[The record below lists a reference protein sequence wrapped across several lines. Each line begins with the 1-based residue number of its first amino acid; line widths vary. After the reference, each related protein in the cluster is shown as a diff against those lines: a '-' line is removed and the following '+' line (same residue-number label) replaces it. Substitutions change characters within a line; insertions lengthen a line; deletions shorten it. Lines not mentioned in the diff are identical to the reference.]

1 MTATTASIDALTCA
15 IATALAPARQG
26 MRRAFAWRMP
36 PELWVALMLAIAA
49 ATAPAQARAE
59 TAAAAIAEG
68 ELDTVASVTLGGT
81 RYELTNFTCARAA
94 QLQAEGETSK
104 RARAYGQWLAQ
115 QPAGL
120 KSMTLRL
127 DNGASDG
134 AGCYERIPGGIRVYV
149 QGRAQPRDVIAP
161 IVPGDPSAAG
171 GAYDSPAAAMRPA
184 VPAPTATRA
193 PAATRIPAA
202 ARIRTDAVDDFIVLS
217 ERCLRS
223 GSPADGTCLQRD
235 ALESRVRFGG
245 YVPNSYDG
253 MMSPDR
259 IAEFE
264 RVVRANRTAQFGPPP
279 IRPWPLPTYPH
290 TSTLS
295 DRLMQH
301 LAGGPPGMR
310 ADFQMDERPATMWR
324 FTCKQIADLVSKVP
338 NNERD
343 RAFVDWLS
351 TSPGR
356 LLTVLRIDGSTALN
370 CFAQT
375 GSGLLVYVKGQQ
387 PLEVSLR

>member
-1 MTATTASIDALTCA
+1 MNSIAQQLNA
-15 IATALAPARQG
+15 RAWVLAPSRSAVRKG
-26 MRRAFAWRMP
+26 LRRVLASRKP
-36 PELWVALMLAIAA
+36 PELWLALMLAVAA
-49 ATAPAQARAE
+49 SMAPAQARAAITLGPEELE
-59 TAAAAIAEG
+59 TIG
-68 ELDTVASVTLGGT
+68 SVTQGDDH
-81 RYELTNFTCARAA
+81 YELSNLTCARAA
-94 QLQAEGETSK
+94 ILQAEGATSK

-120 KSMTLRL
+120 KSMTTRVA
-127 DNGASDG
+127 GAYSG
-134 AGCYERIPGGIRVYV
+134 GGCYERIPGGIRVYV

-161 IVPGDPSAAG
+161 IVPGNPSAAG
-171 GAYDSPAAAMRPA
+171 GGYDSSAAAMRPA

-279 IRPWPLPTYPH
+279 IRPWSLPTYPH
-290 TSTLS
+290 TSALS